1 MTSTP
6 PPVPADDDARFA
18 QFIADVGPMQ
28 PHPDDLPQIEVGRPV
43 VAAVSVLL
51 GLAAIAVALGWL
63 SLWLAVDFG
72 VASPAAIV
80 LLSVGTLLVIVGG
93 VFVYLGRP
101 GRPG

>member
-1 MTSTP
+1 
-6 PPVPADDDARFA
+6 
-18 QFIADVGPMQ
+18 
-28 PHPDDLPQIEVGRPV
+28 